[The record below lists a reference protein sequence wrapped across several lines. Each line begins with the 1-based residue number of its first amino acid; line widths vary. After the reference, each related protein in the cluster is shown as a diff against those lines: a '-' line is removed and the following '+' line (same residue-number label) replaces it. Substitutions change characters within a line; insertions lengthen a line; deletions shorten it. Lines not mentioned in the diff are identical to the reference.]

1 MDLHIREATP
11 DDAETIVALIGELA
25 AMEGE
30 TSPLTAGYAAA
41 YLSRPGVGVLLAEE
55 AGQALGLLSYGIRA
69 NLYHAG
75 DTCVIDELVV
85 REDARG
91 RGVGSALLRAVIS
104 RAQAAGC
111 AEISVSTMP
120 DNARAIA
127 FYRQHGF
134 TDEAVYLEQHF

>member
-1 MDLHIREATP
+1 MDLHVREAVP
-11 DDAETIVALIGELA
+11 ADAETIVALIRDLA
-25 AMEGE
+25 ATDGA
-30 TSPLTAGYAAA
+30 TSPLTADYAAA
-41 YLSRPGVGVLLAEE
+41 YLSAPGVCVLLAED
-55 AGQALGLLSYGIRA
+55 AGQALGLLSYCVRA

-75 DTCVIDELVV
+75 DCCVIDELVV

-91 RGVGSALLRAVIS
+91 RGVGSALMRAVVS

>member
-1 MDLHIREATP
+1 MDLNIREAVP
-11 DDAETIVALIGELA
+11 DDAETIVALIRELA
-25 AMEGE
+25 AFEGE
-30 TSPLTAGYAAA
+30 VSPLTADYAAA

-55 AGQALGLLSYGIRA
+55 AGQALGLLSYCIRA

-75 DTCVIDELVV
+75 NSCVIDELVV
-85 REDARG
+85 REGARG
-91 RGVGSALLRAVIS
+91 RGVGSALIQSVVS

-111 AEISVSTMP
+111 VEISVSTMP

-134 TDEAVYLEQHF
+134 TDEAVYLERHF